1 MLGISTGT
9 VLSTRIKRGLKE
21 GNDIRRGERVVG
33 RERASE
39 RAIWGDSQGERWRLG
54 TKKRLGEGCEKREG
68 YREMGRER

>member
-1 MLGISTGT
+1 MGT

-39 RAIWGDSQGERWRLG
+39 RAIRGRQPGRAMETR
-54 TKKRLGEGCEKREG
+54 KEKET
-68 YREMGRER
+68 GRRM

>member
-39 RAIWGDSQGERWRLG
+39 RAIRGRQPGRAMETR
-54 TKKRLGEGCEKREG
+54 KEKET
-68 YREMGRER
+68 GRRM